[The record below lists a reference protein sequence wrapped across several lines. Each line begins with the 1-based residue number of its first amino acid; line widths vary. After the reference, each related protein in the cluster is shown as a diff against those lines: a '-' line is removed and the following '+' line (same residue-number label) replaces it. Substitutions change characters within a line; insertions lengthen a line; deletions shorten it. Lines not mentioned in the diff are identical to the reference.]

1 MFTNKVI
8 GLSGVAGVGK
18 DLFYQI
24 LSSRIP
30 CVRVSLA
37 DNLKKEAIDWCVK
50 HYNINPVNCS
60 REEKNS
66 IRDFLVFH
74 GTFKRKQTQGR
85 HWIQSLEKSMSVLD
99 LKDKNVVITD
109 IRYDDYENDEVSW
122 LKNEKEGIL
131 VHISRTQD
139 VPVGAINR
147 VKDLKGKE
155 LEFDSGK
162 AVVKENIPPANSE
175 EARNNPKLIKA
186 ANFHVEWPTIKGS
199 HSYILGEA
207 GVYVDEFL
215 KYLNSGG

>member
-24 LSSRIP
+24 LSSRVP

-60 REEKNS
+60 REEKNL

-85 HWIQSLEKSMSVLD
+85 HWIQSLEKSMSELD

-122 LKNEKEGIL
+122 LKNEKEGVL

-147 VKDLKGKE
+147 V
-155 LEFDSGK
+155 
-162 AVVKENIPPANSE
+162 VVKENIPPANSE

-199 HSYILGEA
+199 HNHILREA

-215 KYLNSGG
+215 EYLNSGG

>member
-24 LSSRIP
+24 LSSRVP

-60 REEKNS
+60 REEKNL

-85 HWIQSLEKSMSVLD
+85 HWIQSLEKSMSELD

-122 LKNEKEGIL
+122 LKNEKEGVL

-147 VKDLKGKE
+147 VKHLKGKE
-155 LEFDSGK
+155 LEFNSDK
-162 AVVKENIPPANSE
+162 TVFKEYIPPANSE